1 MNVVKHFKNW
11 KKCDIM
17 EKVGRNDPCPCGSGK
32 KYKKCCLDKKE
43 LIDNSSMLENDNKS
57 FEETL
62 EEAYFFAEPGDE
74 ILTFFGDVED
84 IPPIIKYENSNL
96 LADTWRAINALTP
109 FDKKFVFET
118 ILTGVSPIEAY
129 NLQQFQ
135 IRMQEPDSLPTK
147 VRKGEVPA
155 PESVLEE
162 VAELEKR
169 LKGNNII

>member
-1 MNVVKHFKNW
+1 
-11 KKCDIM
+11 M
-17 EKVGRNDPCPCGSGK
+17 EKIGRNDPCPCGSGK
-32 KYKKCCLDKKE
+32 KYKKCCLEKE
-43 LIDNSSMLENDNKS
+43 GSIDDDSKLENDNVS

-96 LADTWRAINALTP
+96 LADTWRAINALNP

-129 NLQQFQ
+129 NLQQFK
-135 IRMQEPDSLPTK
+135 IRMQELDSLPTK
-147 VRKGEVPA
+147 VRKGKVAA

-162 VAELEKR
+162 VAELEKI
-169 LKGNNII
+169 LKRNSII